1 MKNISYEN
9 LSKKLSSAL
18 KSLSKDNKE
27 DSIALFRLGLKS
39 NKPNQKIPYN
49 AVYLAFPDRLID
61 RGIIE
66 SLTSLQASGN
76 TTGLMPLIEKFKGE
90 IRFVFLNEPE
100 TNSPSQY
107 FLNKL
112 NAIKKLK
119 D

>member
-9 LSKKLSSAL
+9 LIKKFLSAL

-27 DSIALFRLGLKS
+27 DSIGLFRLGLKS

-49 AVYLAFPDRLID
+49 AVYLVFPGRLID
-61 RGIIE
+61 CDIIE
-66 SLTSLQASGN
+66 SLTSLTGGN
-76 TTGLMPLIEKFKGE
+76 ATGLIPLIKKFKGE

-100 TNSPSQY
+100 TNSPKQY
-107 FLNKL
+107 LLNRL
-112 NAIKKLK
+112 TAIKKLK